1 MRSAPPRATVRR
13 GRTAPREPPVSG
25 VPPACDGH
33 APPAARDRRQE
44 PDLVTLADTP
54 IDYLDF
60 ASPKPGL
67 GGKLGIDATNKLPP
81 ETEREWGR
89 PMAMD
94 PAVSARID
102 ALWPSLGLAPPPG
115 ASP

>member
-1 MRSAPPRATVRR
+1 MLGLWSLLPQFSYTKLVIIVDDDIDPRDWAQVMWAVATRADASR
-13 GRTAPREPPVSG
+13 
-25 VPPACDGH
+25 
-33 APPAARDRRQE
+33 
-44 PDLVTLADTP
+44 DLVTLTDTP

-67 GGKLGIDATNKLPP
+67 GGKLGIDATNKLAP

-94 PAVSARID
+94 PAVMARID
-102 ALWPSLGLAPPPG
+102 ALWPSLRLAPT
-115 ASP
+115 ARAAR